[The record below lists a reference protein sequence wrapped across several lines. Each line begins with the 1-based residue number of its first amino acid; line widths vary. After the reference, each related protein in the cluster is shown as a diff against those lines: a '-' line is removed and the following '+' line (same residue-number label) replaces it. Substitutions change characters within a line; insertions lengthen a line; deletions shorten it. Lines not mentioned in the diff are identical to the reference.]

1 MTRRHG
7 YVRGAV
13 VTLWSPEDERVMLI
27 KRVIGLPGDW
37 VRVPTERNTHRLQHV
52 PPGQVWV
59 EGDGTCS
66 RDSTSFGPVPLA
78 LLTGQVAAVIWPPW
92 RAQTLTAGLPAH
104 RYADDGGIIE
114 GRPKS
119 HFGAPDPCAEPEPEP
134 AATPEPAA
142 PVDATP
148 EWVPQ
153 ASTEAGAPACDPG
166 TDHVHLPFA
175 EQPAGAFASEQ
186 LYQAAKKGDDAAVTH
201 LLAAKIAAEAGAP
214 ACDPGVDHF
223 HLPASPAAPAAA
235 ATEQLYEASKK
246 GDDAA
251 VTRLLAAGADP
262 NAAVPPPTEMVLGD
276 RW

>member
-92 RAQTLTAGLPAH
+92 RAQTLTAGLPAA
-104 RYADDGGIIE
+104 RGQPTCIGSDKD
-114 GRPKS
+114 
-119 HFGAPDPCAEPEPEP
+119 FDCAWRKLAVDFTVARLGVRRQLHALLTKFLP
-134 AATPEPAA
+134 AA
-142 PVDATP
+142 
-148 EWVPQ
+148 
-153 ASTEAGAPACDPG
+153 
-166 TDHVHLPFA
+166 
-175 EQPAGAFASEQ
+175 
-186 LYQAAKKGDDAAVTH
+186 
-201 LLAAKIAAEAGAP
+201 
-214 ACDPGVDHF
+214 
-223 HLPASPAAPAAA
+223 
-235 ATEQLYEASKK
+235 
-246 GDDAA
+246 
-251 VTRLLAAGADP
+251 
-262 NAAVPPPTEMVLGD
+262 
-276 RW
+276 